1 MVEEVEEAGRS
12 NRGNHPV
19 TQSTGVNN
27 TYKSMSSGGW
37 CGRGDRPRIFPRRP
51 AVICYDSPS
60 AAKVS
65 CIHYDDLRL
74 KALMGKQIQELTV
87 PKKSAA
93 TWEMKEG
100 DLCRITV
107 TEGSQ
112 VGDVNF
118 WNLQNKQERFYSGKT
133 RQLHATHLTVYDR
146 LWSNLPYLRPMATI
160 VADSLKNYGI
170 DEDGASVH
178 DVIGTRC
185 DDYTYKLITGK
196 ERSGSCHTYLT
207 KAVKKHGLTEQD
219 VHDVWNIF
227 MCTGF
232 TKDTHQYFT
241 KASPARKGDYIEFI
255 ADMDLLVA
263 MSTCPQGDVSTPV
276 GKPVPDENCHPLGV
290 EVFRAIAQTENQL

>member
-1 MVEEVEEAGRS
+1 
-12 NRGNHPV
+12 
-19 TQSTGVNN
+19 
-27 TYKSMSSGGW
+27 MSSGGW
-37 CGRGDRPRIFPRRP
+37 CGRGDRPRVFVKCPP
-51 AVICYDSPS
+51 VICYDSPP

-74 KALMGKQIQELTV
+74 KALMGKRIQELTV

-118 WNLQNKQERFYSGKT
+118 WNLKNKQERFYSGKT

-207 KAVKKHGLTEQD
+207 EAVKKHGLTEQD

-263 MSTCPQGDVSTPV
+263 MSTCPQGKYLAMLVR
-276 GKPVPDENCHPLGV
+276 KPK
-290 EVFRAIAQTENQL
+290 A